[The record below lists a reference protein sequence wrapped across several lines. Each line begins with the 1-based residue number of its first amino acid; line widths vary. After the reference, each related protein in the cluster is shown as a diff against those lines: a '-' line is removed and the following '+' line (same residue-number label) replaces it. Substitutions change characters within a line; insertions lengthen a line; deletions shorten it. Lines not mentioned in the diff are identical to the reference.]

1 MEFARSLLLLILFFI
16 KHKVDYRF
24 FLTEWVSQTQMEQIH
39 MTIPLNLQAWISSA
53 SPVDRLGTTQLAQM
67 MSCPQFWEANDL
79 QPIERLSS
87 YCSRVPPRFMAMI
100 APGVKPPGVPFRVPA
115 QVWPLPPSYKPTHNL
130 HFIIAPCN
138 HQKSPPTTKFKMWD
152 IWYCLQVPHIPCW

>member
-1 MEFARSLLLLILFFI
+1 
-16 KHKVDYRF
+16 
-24 FLTEWVSQTQMEQIH
+24 

-53 SPVDRLGTTQLAQM
+53 SLADRLGTTQLAQM

-100 APGVKPPGVPFRVPA
+100 APGVKPPGVPFGVPA
-115 QVWPLPPSYKPTHNL
+115 QVWPLPPSYNNNNNKPTHNHL
-130 HFIIAPCN
+130 PSKCAVYHFSPLNTRFGKFISCLNLLVSSSII
-138 HQKSPPTTKFKMWD
+138 S
-152 IWYCLQVPHIPCW
+152 HIMHSKEFLG